1 MAVDADAL
9 VAGGGPAGS
18 AVAALLAAAGWR
30 VVLAELAPF
39 PRDKVCGE
47 CLPAG
52 ALDWLDALGVG
63 AAVDREAGPQIETL
77 GWLDARGAID
87 TPLPAAGNGGRRHDR
102 ALGHARHDAPLPSAR
117 GGGHRHGRALGRA
130 RLDAL
135 LLDHAREQ
143 GVELRQPAR
152 VRAVHG
158 SPGDYACE
166 LQELTPV
173 ACRST
178 TLRVPVVIDAR
189 GSVTARAGSCRD
201 GDLLA
206 FKARFH
212 GTRLAPGRL
221 PLLSFPGGYGGLV
234 VAERGWTTFAVCIG
248 RQRLRDCR
256 ALAPALAA
264 GAAVERWLRLA
275 CPALEPLL
283 EGAQRDGPWR
293 AFGPVRPG
301 IRLAAPRGL
310 LRVGNAA
317 GESHPLAG
325 EGIAMAIQSAALL
338 ASRLV
343 RCGPRDY
350 AGSTAAALRADYAR
364 AWLAAFRNRLLAAA
378 MLARIA
384 MHPALAR
391 PAGRLL
397 ASRPALLGSAARLA
411 GKTRPAI
418 PVPTTLA
425 CLVARSRAVRDASV
439 LKMSLPPQ
447 PGSSA
452 QPNFS
457 SQPHRSPKT
466 NPAPQLTL
474 LAQPGSSAQ
483 PGLSSQPHPSPK
495 TSPAPQLTLLPQL
508 TPASQ
513 PGSSPAADAAPPP
526 RRTTP

>member
-1 MAVDADAL
+1 MAADADVL
-9 VAGGGPAGS
+9 VAGGGPAG
-18 AVAALLAAAGWR
+18 ATVAALLAAAGWR

-52 ALDWLDALGVG
+52 ALDWLDALGIG
-63 AAVDREAGPQIETL
+63 ELVDREAGPQIQTL

-87 TPLPAAGNGGRRHDR
+87 APLPAAGDGGHHHGRSLGR
-102 ALGHARHDAPLPSAR
+102 AGLDTRGAIDAPLPPACDGR
-117 GGGHRHGRALGRA
+117 HRHGRALGRA

-135 LLDHAREQ
+135 LLDHARAQ
-143 GVELRQPAR
+143 GVERRQPAR

-158 SPGDYACE
+158 SPGDYACA
-166 LQELTPV
+166 LQELAP
-173 ACRST
+173 AARRAT

-189 GSVTARAGSCRD
+189 GSAAARAGSCGD

-206 FKARFH
+206 FKARFR

-234 VAERGWTTFAVCIG
+234 VAERDWTTFAVCIG
-248 RQRLRDCR
+248 RRRLRDCR

-264 GAAVERWLRLA
+264 GSAVEQWLRLA
-275 CPALEPLL
+275 CPALGPLL
-283 EGAQRDGPWR
+283 DGARRDGPWR

-301 IRLAAPRGL
+301 IRLEAPQGL

-343 RCGPRDY
+343 RCGPRAY
-350 AGSTAAALRADYAR
+350 AGSAAAALRADYAR
-364 AWLAAFRNRLLAAA
+364 AWLAAFRERLLAAA
-378 MLARIA
+378 VLARIA

-397 ASRPALLGSAARLA
+397 AHRPGLLARAARLA

-425 CLVARSRAVRDASV
+425 CLAATSRAIRDASV
-439 LKMSLPPQ
+439 LKMSLSSQ
-447 PGSSA
+447 PGS
-452 QPNFS
+452 
-457 SQPHRSPKT
+457 
-466 NPAPQLTL
+466 
-474 LAQPGSSAQ
+474 LAQPS
-483 PGLSSQPHPSPK
+483 LSSQPNPSPK
-495 TSPAPQLTLLPQL
+495 TIPAPQLTLLPQL
-508 TPASQ
+508 MPAPQ
-513 PGSSPAADAAPPP
+513 PSPSPAVNPSLHP
-526 RRTTP
+526 RRTP